1 MSRNKT
7 KLSDTLISI
16 LIYSHIISW
25 VLFTPISQFQMMIFG
40 SCVFTFVHFGIL
52 EMAIVFLLICLNHG
66 QIKLNIT
73 SKRSLIVSAVF
84 LVSWVYNFLFNG
96 KVSTYNLLFYL
107 MTWLFPFIVVFITS
121 QYKFDRTQMTR
132 ILHFMIVVCIIHAV
146 LIFIQRFTNSL
157 IWPYLDY
164 GDGEQVF
171 YVGENYYT
179 SGSYMARCPG
189 LAISGLDAG
198 ILLLFGIV
206 VLNFL
211 DLKKTMKVPLYVLFV
226 IAIFFT
232 GTRNVYV
239 ITAYVI
245 AVTLIVKCIRNSKT
259 RNRLLVLITVFVG
272 VLYFYFVTGMTDF
285 NSTRSIFTD
294 NMSIMYRLTAW
305 ERAIDLIHELPFVS
319 KLFGILSW
327 QQAGGPLIDNFYL
340 ETIYCSGIISLVV
353 MIFYIVKMATAC
365 ARRYKLSAI
374 VSAAFILSFFIYGV
388 LNSMSN
394 FYLTL
399 MLLIFMYWRLD
410 NTLEQ

>member
-1 MSRNKT
+1 
-7 KLSDTLISI
+7 
-16 LIYSHIISW
+16 
-25 VLFTPISQFQMMIFG
+25 
-40 SCVFTFVHFGIL
+40 
-52 EMAIVFLLICLNHG
+52 
-66 QIKLNIT
+66 
-73 SKRSLIVSAVF
+73 
-84 LVSWVYNFLFNG
+84 
-96 KVSTYNLLFYL
+96 
-107 MTWLFPFIVVFITS
+107 
-121 QYKFDRTQMTR
+121 
-132 ILHFMIVVCIIHAV
+132 
-146 LIFIQRFTNSL
+146 
-157 IWPYLDY
+157 
-164 GDGEQVF
+164 
-171 YVGENYYT
+171 
-179 SGSYMARCPG
+179 MARCPG

-374 VSAAFILSFFIYGV
+374 VSAAFISSFFIYGV

-399 MLLIFMYWRLD
+399 MLLIFMYWRID

>member
-40 SCVFTFVHFGIL
+40 SRVFTFVHFGIL

-96 KVSTYNLLFYL
+96 KVSTYNLLFYI

-179 SGSYMARCPG
+179 SGSYMARCLG
-189 LAISGLDAG
+189 LPL
-198 ILLLFGIV
+198 V
-206 VLNFL
+206 VLMQEFCYCL
-211 DLKKTMKVPLYVLFV
+211 ELLY
-226 IAIFFT
+226 
-232 GTRNVYV
+232 
-239 ITAYVI
+239 
-245 AVTLIVKCIRNSKT
+245 
-259 RNRLLVLITVFVG
+259 
-272 VLYFYFVTGMTDF
+272 
-285 NSTRSIFTD
+285 
-294 NMSIMYRLTAW
+294 
-305 ERAIDLIHELPFVS
+305 
-319 KLFGILSW
+319 
-327 QQAGGPLIDNFYL
+327 
-340 ETIYCSGIISLVV
+340 
-353 MIFYIVKMATAC
+353 
-365 ARRYKLSAI
+365 
-374 VSAAFILSFFIYGV
+374 
-388 LNSMSN
+388 
-394 FYLTL
+394 
-399 MLLIFMYWRLD
+399 
-410 NTLEQ
+410 